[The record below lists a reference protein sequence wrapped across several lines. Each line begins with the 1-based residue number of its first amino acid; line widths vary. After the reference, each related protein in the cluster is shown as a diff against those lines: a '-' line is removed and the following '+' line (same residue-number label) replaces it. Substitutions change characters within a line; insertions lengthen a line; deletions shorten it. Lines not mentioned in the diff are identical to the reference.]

1 MFGFIKRKC
10 TAETL
15 GTIVKKRWN
24 GNLWFITVEYFVEGQ
39 SYIVKEQL
47 TYKVEKKYK
56 VGKVPVGMHS
66 TSALKSID
74 INASVRVKYN
84 PNKPKQSYLPDI
96 RTSFGIEMVFDNE
109 WVIDYSASKKN
120 HISHRCS

>member
-10 TAETL
+10 TAETF

-47 TYKVEKKYK
+47 TYHVEKKYK

-74 INASVRVKYN
+74 INAASVL
-84 PNKPKQSYLPDI
+84 STI
-96 RTSFGIEMVFDNE
+96 RINLSRAICRITMDFIWDRDGV
-109 WVIDYSASKKN
+109 
-120 HISHRCS
+120 

>member
-1 MFGFIKRKC
+1 MYCRN
-10 TAETL
+10 T
-15 GTIVKKRWN
+15 WN
-24 GNLWFITVEYFVEGQ
+24 NSKEEMEWNLWFITVEYFVEGQ

-84 PNKPKQSYLPDI
+84 PNKPKQSYLPDNN
-96 RTSFGIEMVFDNE
+96 GL
-109 WVIDYSASKKN
+109 
-120 HISHRCS
+120 HLG